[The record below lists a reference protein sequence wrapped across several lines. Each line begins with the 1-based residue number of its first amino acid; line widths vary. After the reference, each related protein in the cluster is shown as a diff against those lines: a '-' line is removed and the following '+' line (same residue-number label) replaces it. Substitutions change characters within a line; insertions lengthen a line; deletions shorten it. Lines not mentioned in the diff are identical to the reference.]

1 MPGVRM
7 NDANDVTAARAFLA
21 AEVDDW
27 RLRPPHPLVRQVR
40 RNQLIDLL
48 RAPDETRVVV
58 VSAPAGYGKSTVLR
72 QWSEDDPR
80 PFVWLR
86 CDASD
91 ADAVLFL
98 RRVAMAVDRRAPVD
112 DVVVMALARRLESAR
127 DVARLIP
134 QVLGAVQEPFVLVLD
149 DVLHLANTPTADLIT
164 DIYRALPLGAELALS
179 GRVRPEVPL
188 GQLRV
193 EGLVREIGPDDLAL
207 SRSEARAL
215 LRSRGLEVDDS
226 GLDELYQATE
236 GWVAGLQLMTLAQ
249 AGTSS
254 YMATADS
261 ATPSRPLRQGDRF
274 LAEYVREEVLTAI
287 EPPVLSFLMD
297 TSILDIL
304 SGDLCDALLH
314 RSGSAELLE
323 QLAATRRLFIT
334 PTDGDRH
341 GYRMHRLFADLLQ
354 EELRRRRP
362 DRFRQLNLAASE
374 WCEDAGDIDG
384 AIHHAVAAQAADR
397 AGDLVLSN
405 ATRYVGRGQQL
416 TVGRWLEEVGPGW
429 TRRTASTAMGAA
441 LHAVAT
447 ADLSALGEHLAV
459 LRTLPE
465 TGRLADGTPSVA
477 VALAVVEALA
487 GQSPVDQMQRHS
499 KVIRAAGRE
508 GNPWYALGTGVQG
521 QSQLLMGDVEGGRT
535 LLLEALGDLEVPHLR
550 ALAFANLALADIADG
565 EWERAEV
572 LVDQGCAIADANEL
586 GHLPML
592 MLLSAVAAWVH
603 ARAGLVDQA
612 RGYATEALDQL
623 ATLNATPGF
632 ANRLHILVPTCVA
645 EANLWLGNLD
655 EARVLHRKAM
665 DARVLE
671 PHAVLVLQLVDR
683 LGAQL
688 EDVAKS
694 RLIGEAPTV
703 AERRVLELLPT
714 HAPLQEIA
722 ESLFVSRN
730 TVKSH
735 TLSIYRKLDVSSRSD
750 AVAKARALGLLRR
763 GF

>member
-1 MPGVRM
+1 MTSFRKTEAS
-7 NDANDVTAARAFLA
+7 DIALARASLS
-21 AEVDDW
+21 AEVDNW
-27 RLRPPHPLVRQVR
+27 RLRPPHPIVRQVR
-40 RNQLIDLL
+40 RNQLVDLL
-48 RAPDETRVVV
+48 TAPDDTRVVV
-58 VSAPAGYGKSTVLR
+58 VSAPAGYGKSTLLR
-72 QWSEDDPR
+72 QWSDDDPR

-91 ADAVLFL
+91 ADAVLFV
-98 RRVAMAVDRRAPVD
+98 RRVAVALDRRAPLD
-112 DVVVMALARRLESAR
+112 DAVALALAGRLESAC
-127 DVARLIP
+127 DVARLVP

-149 DVLHLANTPTADLIT
+149 DVHHLVHTPAADLVA
-164 DIYRALPLGAELALS
+164 DIYRELPLGAELALS
-179 GRVRPEVPL
+179 GRSRPDVPL

-193 EGLVREIGPDDLAL
+193 EGRVREIGPDDLAL

-215 LRSRGLEVDDS
+215 LRSRGLEVDDP

-236 GWVAGLQLMTLAQ
+236 GWAAGLQLMTLAQ

-254 YMATADS
+254 YTATAES
-261 ATPSRPLRQGDRF
+261 ATPTRPLRQGDRF

-297 TSILDIL
+297 TSILDNL
-304 SGDLCDALLH
+304 SGDRCDALLH

-341 GYRMHRLFADLLQ
+341 GYHMHRLFADLLQ
-354 EELRRRRP
+354 EELRRRLP

-397 AGDLVLSN
+397 AGDLVLTN
-405 ATRYVGRGQQL
+405 ATRYVGRGRQL
-416 TVGRWLEEVGPGW
+416 TVGRWLEEVGPEW
-429 TRRTASTAMGAA
+429 SRQTASIAMGAA

-447 ADLSALGEHLAV
+447 VNLAALGEHLAV

-477 VALAVVEALA
+477 VAVALVEALA
-487 GQSPVDQMQRHS
+487 GQFPIDQMQRRTT
-499 KVIRAAGRE
+499 VIRAAGRE
-508 GNPWYALGTGVQG
+508 GNPWYALATGMQG

-535 LLLEALGDLEVPHLR
+535 LLLEALGDLEVAHLR
-550 ALAFANLALADIADG
+550 ALVFANLALADIADG
-565 EWERAEV
+565 EWERAEL
-572 LVDQGCAIADANEL
+572 LVDEGCAIARANEL
-586 GHLPML
+586 EHLPML
-592 MLLSAVAAWVH
+592 LLLSAVAAWVH
-603 ARAGLVDQA
+603 ARSGHVDQS
-612 RGYATEALDQL
+612 REYAAEAATQL
-623 ATLNATPGF
+623 AALNGTLGF
-632 ANRLHILVPTCVA
+632 ANRLRILVPTCLA
-645 EANLWLGNLD
+645 EAHLRLGDLD
-655 EARVLHRKAM
+655 QARVLHRKAM

-671 PHAVLVLQLVDR
+671 PHAELALRLVDR
-683 LGAQL
+683 LGADL
-688 EDVAKS
+688 EDASQS
-694 RLIGEAPTV
+694 RLLGEAPTV

-722 ESLFVSRN
+722 ETLFVSRN

-750 AVAKARALGLLRR
+750 AVTKARALGLLRR
-763 GF
+763 GA